1 MEMTQDMSGTLGPV
15 TGHRLETVLASTN
28 QLEQELES
36 YIACCNEI
44 ESFFQAYQ
52 DARMNSTLFTLTTAT
67 VGFLPIQ
74 LLTGI
79 YGMNFEV
86 MPELHYEYGYPMF
99 WCAAIFFLLSV
110 VVTLVRSRS
119 KPSNSV
125 ILLDEEPVKV
135 RSKRSFRNS
144 SRSDTDSI
152 QGSTSGSMLNQ
163 VPGLRRVPSLS
174 SIVRPLVRLGRSAS
188 SAGASARHNSVKDL
202 GKSAQHTHHL

>member
-144 SRSDTDSI
+144 SRSDTDSM
-152 QGSTSGSMLNQ
+152 QGSTRRSMLDQ
-163 VPGLRRVPSLS
+163 VPGLRRVSSLS
-174 SIVRPLVRLGRSAS
+174 SIVRPLARFGRSDS
-188 SAGASARHNSVKDL
+188 SVGASARHDSVKDL
-202 GKSAQHTHHL
+202 VKSAPHTRE